1 MVHDSYEAGVKRYPS
16 IQREQR
22 SGPHDDAT
30 LTVVILDG
38 IIYCTANGVSRDVC
52 GHIAMH

>member
-22 SGPHDDAT
+22 SGPHDDVTRSVA
-30 LTVVILDG
+30 ILDG
-38 IIYCTANGVSRDVC
+38 LLNCTANGVSRQGC
-52 GHIAMH
+52 GHNTMH